1 MPAIISVFDPENKF
15 NNNGT
20 KFIKNSTIENKV
32 KLLIMKKN
40 LKYLYLNNYNDFLL
54 SF

>member
-32 KLLIMKKN
+32 KIIDNEK
-40 LKYLYLNNYNDFLL
+40 LKVLPIFE
-54 SF
+54 